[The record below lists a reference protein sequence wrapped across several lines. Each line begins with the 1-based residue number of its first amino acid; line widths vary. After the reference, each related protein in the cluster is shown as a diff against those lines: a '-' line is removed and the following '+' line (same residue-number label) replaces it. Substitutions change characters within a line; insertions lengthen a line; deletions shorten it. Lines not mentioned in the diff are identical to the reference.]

1 MAEVLTLDPR
11 WGSGSGSERKEVR
24 CRFVSIQLRL
34 GTIYGKNSCVY
45 TARPVVCSKHVGII
59 MYVTTNSIINTRPVV
74 CGSKDVGIYL
84 RTNSIINTLLL
95 WNYSIASAKLL
106 FKSCTT

>member
-1 MAEVLTLDPR
+1 MVEVLTLDPR

-34 GTIYGKNSCVY
+34 GTIYGKTSCVY

-59 MYVTTNSIINTRPVV
+59 NPRRACAARVTVV
-74 CGSKDVGIYL
+74 VLCVCLSVCL
-84 RTNSIINTLLL
+84 SVCLLL
-95 WNYSIASAKLL
+95 FSHHGLRGGL
-106 FKSCTT
+106 